1 MSKIF
6 VKNINHQKIN
16 EQTKNIKK
24 WNSTL
29 FFNFNFDFINSKLS
43 KIRHDIFS
51 IIDTIITS
59 KSNTQNNQLFVVLV
73 FISKSQK
80 NQSLRLSILS
90 NFFSIQFF
98 SLNIFRE
105 KIEYS
110 ILTHFRTLATKFF
123 LFFDN
128 SKTMFIAKKSLAR
141 KLFVNNLRISFISFF
156 HISKNHKKILIT
168 TIFQQIFFH
177 LFSSK
182 SFVVFVVMNI
192 IFIFDFHELSFENF
206 TRWMRLIEI
215 LFFFQ
220 IHLLI
225 DDKLIMQC
233 YIMIFKTKKNA
244 IKWLQNQNNEII
256 ENWNRLK
263 KIFFQRFSKKNKS
276 KMKIIFALNIL
287 YKLKQRKR
295 FLQKYA
301 KKIKQIEKMLFKKI
315 QQKISNKFV
324 TNLNDEMIKRI
335 VKKFMKQNYITIYD
349 VKITI
354 KLIREI
360 ANDQNNKKNI
370 FENSRQTMKF
380 QIFMT
385 SIINQ
390 NSKIIE
396 TMTRQLIEF
405 FISNSKSKR
414 QFDKKRNIENTQ
426 KLYRNNF
433 LSQKSQ
439 NQNYDNN
446 TQNQNYNSN
455 AQNQNQIVNFNNS
468 QNSLYYAFENS
479 KNFYQK
485 QNQLKNNYF
494 ATNDSN
500 AKSLTNCYNCL
511 QSNYFFKNC
520 TNLSISKKN
529 KNKYIRENE
538 KKIK

>member
-1 MSKIF
+1 
-6 VKNINHQKIN
+6 
-16 EQTKNIKK
+16 
-24 WNSTL
+24 
-29 FFNFNFDFINSKLS
+29 
-43 KIRHDIFS
+43 
-51 IIDTIITS
+51 
-59 KSNTQNNQLFVVLV
+59 
-73 FISKSQK
+73 
-80 NQSLRLSILS
+80 
-90 NFFSIQFF
+90 
-98 SLNIFRE
+98 
-105 KIEYS
+105 
-110 ILTHFRTLATKFF
+110 
-123 LFFDN
+123 
-128 SKTMFIAKKSLAR
+128 
-141 KLFVNNLRISFISFF
+141 
-156 HISKNHKKILIT
+156 
-168 TIFQQIFFH
+168 
-177 LFSSK
+177 
-182 SFVVFVVMNI
+182 
-192 IFIFDFHELSFENF
+192 
-206 TRWMRLIEI
+206 
-215 LFFFQ
+215 
-220 IHLLI
+220 
-225 DDKLIMQC
+225 
-233 YIMIFKTKKNA
+233 
-244 IKWLQNQNNEII
+244 
-256 ENWNRLK
+256 
-263 KIFFQRFSKKNKS
+263 
-276 KMKIIFALNIL
+276 MKIIFALNIL

-324 TNLNDEMIKRI
+324 TSLNDKMIKKI

-360 ANDQNNKKNI
+360 ASDQNNKKNI
-370 FENSRQTMKF
+370 FENSRQTMKS

-511 QSNYFFKNC
+511 
-520 TNLSISKKN
+520 
-529 KNKYIRENE
+529 
-538 KKIK
+538 